1 MCPQQSSAARRTDT
15 NQAWQTSS
23 ISSYAQ
29 RPRFC
34 VISGREHRIESEM
47 QPVVPSSLGILFNYT
62 DRGTIVGS
70 TDDTSIY
77 RDKTIFI
84 TDLGESTLSLLR
96 TLPISVE
103 YSGGQVVACSYDLEE
118 LTLGSDDDEVV
129 ADMKSA
135 IVDLYYL
142 LKDEQE
148 NLGPLPR
155 AQWEFLKGIIRE
167 K

>member
-1 MCPQQSSAARRTDT
+1 MCPQHSSAARKTDT

-29 RPRFC
+29 NPRFC
-34 VISGREHRIESEM
+34 VISGREHRIESGM
-47 QPVVPSSLGILFNYT
+47 QPVAPSSLGILFDIT
-62 DRGTIVGS
+62 DRGMIVGS
-70 TDDTSIY
+70 TDDASIY

-84 TDLGESTLSLLR
+84 ADLGESTLSLLR
-96 TLPISVE
+96 ALPISVE

-118 LTLGSDDDEVV
+118 LTLGSDDDEVI

-142 LKDEQE
+142 LKGEQE

-155 AQWEFLKGIIRE
+155 SQWEFLRGIIRE
-167 K
+167 R